1 MRSVLIL
8 LGSLCLI
15 LLLTGVPTSTVAA
28 SSDAL
33 ASIQRKL
40 QHIESNGKLTHPDQS
55 PTAFTEQEINAYLS
69 SGAVKFPSGVRTVD
83 FQEQPGIVIANSQ
96 IDFDQLK
103 AGINSSNPLLSMFS
117 GVHDVIVN
125 ANAHGSGGKGFVHVN
140 SASLDGVQV
149 PRFVLQLFA
158 DKYLSPKYPQ
168 VGLDSEFDLPA
179 RIDTAVIGS
188 HNLTITQ
195 K

>member
-1 MRSVLIL
+1 MRLVLIL
-8 LGSLCLI
+8 LGPLCLI
-15 LLLTGVPTSTVAA
+15 LPLTCVSTSTVAA
-28 SSDAL
+28 SSGDM
-33 ASIQRKL
+33 QGKL
-40 QHIESNGKLTHPDQS
+40 QHIESNGRLTHPDQS
-55 PTAFTEQEINAYLS
+55 PTTFTEQEINAYLS
-69 SGAVKFPSGVRTVD
+69 SGAVKFPSGVRSLNL
-83 FQEQPGIVIANSQ
+83 QEQSGIAIGGSQ

-103 AGINSSNPLLSMFS
+103 AGINSSNPLLSVFS

-140 SASLDGVQV
+140 SVSLDGVQV
-149 PRFVLQLFA
+149 PKFVLQLFV
-158 DKYLSPKYPQ
+158 DKYLAPKYPQ
-168 VGLDSEFDLPA
+168 VGLDSEFDMPA